1 MRRRAFP
8 PSGDVGW
15 RICRRREN
23 QSRSKWKST
32 EPSSVITIA
41 MALPDPGSDF
51 TSDPGSLSRPSS
63 AVQHS
68 IHLNADLNADLNAET
83 FLPSIW
89 RCRLADMSPSREP
102 TPVEI
107 ATALP
112 DPDTPRPFPA
122 SSGFALLRDFR
133 APLSIQW
140 WLNNVRA
147 KIRVAEKGILHHH
160 GYSPDLKA

>member
-1 MRRRAFP
+1 M
-8 PSGDVGW
+8 
-15 RICRRREN
+15 
-23 QSRSKWKST
+23 
-32 EPSSVITIA
+32 
-41 MALPDPGSDF
+41 
-51 TSDPGSLSRPSS
+51 LSRPAST
-63 AVQHS
+63 VVHS
-68 IHLNADLNADLNAET
+68 IHLNAET
-83 FLPSIW
+83 CLPSIW
-89 RCRLADMSPSREP
+89 RCQLADMSPSRSP